1 MTSQPLGVSRR
12 TFPSTTA
19 KALST
24 QRAARS
30 LAEEGKSGARYL
42 RSQGAQPPITIR
54 RRDPHSEITVEAP
67 ASTERTMHI
76 NGSDGAGVRR
86 GVEDPDRLRCRLLH
100 RDARRNRMPDSCT
113 TSPPT

>member
-12 TFPSTTA
+12 TFPCATA
-19 KALST
+19 
-24 QRAARS
+24 
-30 LAEEGKSGARYL
+30 GADL
-42 RSQGAQPPITIR
+42 RRQSAQPPITIR
-54 RRDPHSEITVEAP
+54 RRDRHGEITVEAP
-67 ASTERTMHI
+67 AGIERGMHI
-76 NGSDGAGVRR
+76 DGSDGAGVRR